1 MTTLDLSVAVKRS
14 VSSDLLSGDEP
25 IPSLAGSLPLITR
38 SMLHTLIGQETDVL
52 AVSRRLTDELGVVEI
67 VLRVKAPIDGAH
79 DSAFHLGHPPSTGG
93 TDVRVPKTCWRFP
106 EL

>member
-1 MTTLDLSVAVKRS
+1 MTILDLGVAVKRT
-14 VSSDLLSGDEP
+14 VSRDLFSGDEP

-38 SMLHTLIGQETDVL
+38 SMLHTLIGQEADVL
-52 AVSRRLTDELGVVEI
+52 AVSCRPTDKLGVVEI
-67 VLRVKAPIDGAH
+67 VLRVKAPIDGARE
-79 DSAFHLGHPPSTGG
+79 SAVRSGHPPSAGG